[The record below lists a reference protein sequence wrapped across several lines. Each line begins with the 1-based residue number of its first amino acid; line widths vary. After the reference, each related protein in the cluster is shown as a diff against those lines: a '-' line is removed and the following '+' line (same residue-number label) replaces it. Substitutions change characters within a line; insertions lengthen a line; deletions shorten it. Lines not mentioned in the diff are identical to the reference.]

1 MNKRLAKEADLERR
15 DSKLA
20 RAVWPSKQLCSTCII
35 STYEQT
41 LGGNDP
47 EWDNDAVYHF
57 LTNWYGPSL
66 QPLPEMK
73 KMLINLKESVKGSE
87 GEDGSRSDSSAVKG
101 AFVGVL
107 IVSCGFALIAWWW
120 GKQQKKRKY

>member
-1 MNKRLAKEADLERR
+1 MNKRLAKEPDLQRR
-15 DSKLA
+15 DSELA

-35 STYEQT
+35 STHEQT

-47 EWDNDAVYHF
+47 EWDNDAVYQF

-66 QPLPEMK
+66 QPLTK
-73 KMLINLKESVKGSE
+73 VKRTLINLKESVKGSE
-87 GEDGSRSDSSAVKG
+87 GEDSRSDSSAVKG
-101 AFVGVL
+101 AFVGVFV
-107 IVSCGFALIAWWW
+107 VSCGFALIAWWW

>member
-1 MNKRLAKEADLERR
+1 MNKRLAKESDLERR

-35 STYEQT
+35 STYAQT
-41 LGGNDP
+41 IGGNDP
-47 EWDNDAVYHF
+47 EWDNDAVYQF
-57 LTNWYGPSL
+57 LINWYGPSL
-66 QPLPEMK
+66 QSLPNMK
-73 KMLINLKESVKGSE
+73 RTLINFQESVKGSE
-87 GEDGSRSDSSAVKG
+87 GEDGSQSGSSAVKG

-120 GKQQKKRKY
+120 GKQQKKCKY